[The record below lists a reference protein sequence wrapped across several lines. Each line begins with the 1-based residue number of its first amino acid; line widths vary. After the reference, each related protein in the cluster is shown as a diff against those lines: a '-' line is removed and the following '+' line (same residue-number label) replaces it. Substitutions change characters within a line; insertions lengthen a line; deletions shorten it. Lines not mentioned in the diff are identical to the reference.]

1 MSRLADDIAHR
12 VRLALADDGHPHPAW
27 STGEQLFVAL
37 VLDDTEY
44 LDAEQWTREQAV
56 QRLAGEIYGD
66 DADAEAWIRDV
77 RTALAE
83 DFLQAYRRA
92 RTGAPLEGG

>member
-27 STGEQLFVAL
+27 STGEQLLVAL

-44 LDAEQWTREQAV
+44 LDAEQWPRNLAL

-66 DADAEAWIRDV
+66 EADAEAWIRDV

-92 RTGAPLEGG
+92 LAAVPLEGG